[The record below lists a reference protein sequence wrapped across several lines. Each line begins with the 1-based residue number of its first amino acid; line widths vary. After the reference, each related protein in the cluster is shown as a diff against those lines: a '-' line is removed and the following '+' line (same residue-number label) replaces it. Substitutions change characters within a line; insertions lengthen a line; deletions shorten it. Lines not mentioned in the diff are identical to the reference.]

1 MDVLLALIL
10 SCSVHLD
17 DSLVQALSYKLSM
30 GNQFFVGDLTTL
42 ETYDGAKSVAD
53 ARRIV
58 AAIRAAGGRP
68 AVGYMAIPV
77 EWAVRFAREPDDL
90 FDGCTNIA
98 IGTSML
104 SDFARLCTVGPARH
118 RRRSSPRHAPRPTAA
133 LRTCV
138 LRRLEREMNIQGIVD
153 HVVPVVGRL
162 EAAPADRDADPPAAR
177 APVFPDD
184 TDTSQDGRDW
194 SSPRLL
200 FSFPTAGSSSPGAQ
214 PAGPPAPSK
223 EPLRPSSS
231 APAAAVRSPAARR
244 GASPPS
250 HLRQPVR

>member
-30 GNQFFVGDLTTL
+30 GNQFFVGDLSTL
-42 ETYDGAKSVAD
+42 ETYDGAKSIAD

-58 AAIRAAGGRP
+58 TAIRMAGGRA

-77 EWAVRFAREPDDL
+77 EWAARFGREPDGL
-90 FDGCTNIA
+90 FDGCTNIG

-104 SDFARLCTVGPARH
+104 SDFARVCTVGPARH
-118 RRRSSPRHAPRPTAA
+118 RRRSPPRHAPRPTAA
-133 LRTCV
+133 LRTCI
-138 LRRLEREMNIQGIVD
+138 LRRLESEMNIQGIVD
-153 HVVPVVGRL
+153 HVVPVIGRL
-162 EAAPADRDADPPAAR
+162 EAAPADRDTDPPAAR
-177 APVFPDD
+177 APLFPDD

-200 FSFPTAGSSSPGAQ
+200 FSSRTAGFPSPGVQ
-214 PAGPPAPSK
+214 PVASPAPSK
-223 EPLRPSSS
+223 EPPRPSSS
-231 APAAAVRSPAARR
+231 APATAVPSRAARP
-244 GASPPS
+244 GASFLSDP
-250 HLRQPVR
+250 RQPFR